1 MRLKAEKFL
10 SDLERFRKLKRR
22 AGFDPELLERQC
34 LVGTP
39 LVLLVTLTV
48 SRLYF
53 FSLDETGYSML
64 LSVSLAGIL
73 LSFIGFLLLLLGAH
87 IGRTMAEKILMKR
100 EGLLPEGISFER
112 AELIESVLE
121 VLESPKMK
129 DRALASFMERPKNTG
144 TVLRHI
150 KERNLKRLR
159 KARSDEERYGII
171 CEIYRLPCL
180 LEMSKKEIK

>member
-1 MRLKAEKFL
+1 MKWEAKKFL
-10 SDLERFRKLKRR
+10 SDLERCRKLDRYG
-22 AGFDPELLERQC
+22 GFDIELLEREC
-34 LVGTP
+34 LVGTA
-39 LVLLVTLTV
+39 LIFLTIFTV

-53 FSLDETGYSML
+53 FSSEEAGSSML

-73 LSFIGFLLLLLGAH
+73 SPFIGFFLFFLGEH
-87 IGRTMAEKILMKR
+87 IGKVRAEKISMEM
-100 EGLLPEGISFER
+100 EGLLPKGISLGR

-129 DRALASFMERPKNTG
+129 DRTLASFMERPQNTG
-144 TVLRHI
+144 TALRHI

-180 LEMSKKEIK
+180 LEMSKKE

>member
-1 MRLKAEKFL
+1 MRWEAKKFL
-10 SDLERFRKLKRR
+10 SDLEKCRKLDRYG
-22 AGFDPELLERQC
+22 GFDIELLEKEC
-34 LVGTP
+34 LFGTAVIF
-39 LVLLVTLTV
+39 LAIFTV

-53 FSLDETGYSML
+53 FSSEETGYSML
-64 LSVSLAGIL
+64 LSVSLAGIF
-73 LSFIGFLLLLLGAH
+73 SPFIGFLTFLLGAH
-87 IGRTMAEKILMKR
+87 FGKAMAEKISMKM
-100 EGLLPEGISFER
+100 EELLPEGISLER

-144 TVLRHI
+144 TALRHI

-180 LEMSKKEIK
+180 LEMSKKE

>member
-1 MRLKAEKFL
+1 MRWEAEKFL
-10 SDLERFRKLKRR
+10 SDLEKCRKLDRYG
-22 AGFDPELLERQC
+22 GFDIELLEKEC

-39 LVLLVTLTV
+39 LIFLVTLTV

-53 FSLDETGYSML
+53 FSLDEKRYAML
-64 LSVSLAGIL
+64 MSVSLAGIL
-73 LSFIGFLLLLLGAH
+73 SSFIGFLLLLLGAH
-87 IGRTMAEKILMKR
+87 IGRVTAEKISTKR
-100 EGLLPEGISFER
+100 EGLLPEGITLER

-121 VLESPKMK
+121 VLESPVMK
-129 DRALASFMERPKNTG
+129 DRTLASFMERPRNTG
-144 TVLRHI
+144 TALRHI

-180 LEMSKKEIK
+180 LEMSKKE

>member
-1 MRLKAEKFL
+1 MRWEARKFL
-10 SDLERFRKLKRR
+10 ADLERCRKLNRYG
-22 AGFDPELLERQC
+22 GFDIELLEKEC
-34 LVGTP
+34 LFGTAVIF
-39 LVLLVTLTV
+39 LAIFTV

-53 FSLDETGYSML
+53 FSSEETGYSML

-73 LSFIGFLLLLLGAH
+73 SPFMGFLLFFLGER
-87 IGRTMAEKILMKR
+87 IGKAMAEKISMKR
-100 EGLLPEGISFER
+100 ESLIPEGISFER

-144 TVLRHI
+144 TVKRHI

-159 KARSDEERYGII
+159 KAGNDEEKYEII
-171 CEIYRLPCL
+171 CDIYRLPCL
-180 LEMSKKEIK
+180 LEMSKKE